1 MDVERKKC
9 NRCKN
14 NLRIELFAK
23 KRDETYQKHCIECNR
38 KNREQKTRNKCE
50 HGRQKSKCK
59 DCGGSSICSHGRE
72 KSKCKDCGGASV
84 CSHER
89 IRSMCKDCG
98 GSQICI
104 HERQKSK
111 CKDCGGS
118 SICSHGREKST
129 CKECDPDGHLSSL
142 IRSRL
147 RQALKN
153 DKELHTFE
161 YLGAGLDVIKPHLEK
176 TFKEGMTWENIGE
189 WHIDHIVPLKYFENG
204 IKPTHEQVIERLH
217 YTNLQALWRAEN
229 ITKGNRFIG

>member
-9 NRCKN
+9 DRCKN

-23 KRDETYQKHCIECNR
+23 KRDDTYQKHCIECNR
-38 KNREQKTRNKCE
+38 KSREAEKRRNCE
-50 HGRQKSKCK
+50 HGRQKARCK
-59 DCGGSSICSHGRE
+59 ECGGSSICSHGRQ
-72 KSKCKDCGGASV
+72 KALCKDCRGSQF

-89 IRSMCKDCG
+89 IKSTCKECG
-98 GSQICI
+98 GTSICI
-104 HERQKSK
+104 HER
-111 CKDCGGS
+111 
-118 SICSHGREKST
+118 IRST

-142 IRSRL
+142 IRDRL
-147 RQALKN
+147 RKALKN
-153 DKELHTFE
+153 NKELHTFE

-176 TFKEGMTWENIGE
+176 TFKEGMTWDNIGE

-204 IKPTHEQVIERLH
+204 VKPTHEQVIERLH

>member
-9 NRCKN
+9 DRCKN

-23 KRDETYQKHCIECNR
+23 KRDDTYQKHCIECNR

-50 HGRQKSKCK
+50 
-59 DCGGSSICSHGRE
+59 
-72 KSKCKDCGGASV
+72 
-84 CSHER
+84 
-89 IRSMCKDCG
+89 
-98 GSQICI
+98 

-204 IKPTHEQVIERLH
+204 VKPTHEQVIERLH